1 MLAISQLVGL
11 FVIIY
16 CVIVGLVMLITKCSV
31 EDARKKISS
40 FFRENDYELS
50 RDGNYK
56 QSVNDIVKD
65 ILGKSRYE
73 ELCNLD
79 KYNMT
84 LQFLDNNDGL
94 PCVQI
99 TLNCNDENEKKR
111 LESILESITRQ
122 YLLNYKES
130 SQTRL
135 LLEWS
140 QNEIL
145 QLPML
150 IIMYSRNEKER
161 KMLGISE
168 KSRVNKISMKYGD
181 ILDDTDD
188 DLYE

>member
-1 MLAISQLVGL
+1 
-11 FVIIY
+11 
-16 CVIVGLVMLITKCSV
+16 
-31 EDARKKISS
+31 
-40 FFRENDYELS
+40 
-50 RDGNYK
+50 
-56 QSVNDIVKD
+56 
-65 ILGKSRYE
+65 
-73 ELCNLD
+73 
-79 KYNMT
+79 MT

-161 KMLGISE
+161 KMLGVSE

>member
-1 MLAISQLVGL
+1 
-11 FVIIY
+11 
-16 CVIVGLVMLITKCSV
+16 MLITKCSV

>member
-1 MLAISQLVGL
+1 
-11 FVIIY
+11 
-16 CVIVGLVMLITKCSV
+16 MLITKCSV

-161 KMLGISE
+161 KMLGVSE